1 MRRFNCTYRRV
12 QLFRSIPNSYHNMNV
27 WNQNTVPLLYVTGL
41 SGSGK
46 TTICAELANQYGCPY
61 ISLDALRFYDSA
73 SIESRRAVDEFLCIH
88 PNIATAVKTQWP
100 RQGFLLSNE
109 RDYAKYTQLFVQFLH
124 DRAMRE
130 QKRYIVEGI
139 QLFVRLP
146 KETLL
151 NQPKIILGTGGLE
164 CFYRATKRTYPK
176 IQPLLFPQL
185 IQRFMRYCIIQ
196 MIRLN
201 CYEVY
206 WERHE

>member
-1 MRRFNCTYRRV
+1 M
-12 QLFRSIPNSYHNMNV
+12 
-27 WNQNTVPLLYVTGL
+27 
-41 SGSGK
+41 
-46 TTICAELANQYGCPY
+46 ELADQYECTY

-73 SIESRRAVDEFLCIH
+73 SLESRRAVDEFLCIH

-100 RQGFLLSNE
+100 RQGFFRNNE
-109 RDYAKYTQLFVQFLH
+109 RDYAKYMRLFVQFLY

-130 QKRYIVEGI
+130 QKKYIVEGI

-164 CFYRATKRTYPK
+164 CFYRATNRTYSR
-176 IQPLLFPQL
+176 IQPLLFPRL
-185 IQRFMRYCIIQ
+185 IQRFLRYCVIQ
-196 MIRLN
+196 LIRLN

-206 WERHE
+206 WERHESAFPITKIYSR